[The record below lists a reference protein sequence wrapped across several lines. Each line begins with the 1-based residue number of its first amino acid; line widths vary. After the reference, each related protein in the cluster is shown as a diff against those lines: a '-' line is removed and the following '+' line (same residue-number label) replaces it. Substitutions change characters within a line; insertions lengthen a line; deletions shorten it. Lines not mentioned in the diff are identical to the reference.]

1 MTPDLLR
8 LDAVRPLFGVVSR
21 YFKNPKTRQ
30 IFSFEPLLIGGNP
43 LQVPA
48 LYAMIHFVERRW
60 GVHFAM
66 GGTGA
71 LVRGLVRKLEELG
84 GEIRYGAPVRRILT
98 KGRRAVGVV
107 LQDGE
112 KLAADLVVSNADYVH
127 TYGELLAPEDRTWNG
142 DWRLKRTRLS
152 MSLFVA
158 YFGFRARGDEGER
171 LRHHNVLFSHRYE
184 GLLRDI
190 FWRKVLPEDLAHYL
204 HLPTLTDPSLA
215 PPGTTPPTPWS
226 LYPTTGAAWTGEARP
241 RVPGKGP
248 PLPGRGGV
256 PPRAHGPS
264 GLHPLHHPGLLPVD
278 PE

>member
-1 MTPDLLR
+1 
-8 LDAVRPLFGVVSR
+8 
-21 YFKNPKTRQ
+21 
-30 IFSFEPLLIGGNP
+30 
-43 LQVPA
+43 
-48 LYAMIHFVERRW
+48 
-60 GVHFAM
+60 M

-158 YFGFRARGDEGER
+158 YFGFRARGDEGKGLGTTTSSSPTATR
-171 LRHHNVLFSHRYE
+171 GFSGTSSGGRSSP
-184 GLLRDI
+184 RTS
-190 FWRKVLPEDLAHYL
+190 
-204 HLPTLTDPSLA
+204 PTTSTSPPSPTPPWP

-226 LYPTTGAAWTGEARP
+226 LYPTTGAAWTGGGSAQSTWKRP
-241 RVPGKGP
+241 SVTWTRRGTSPGSWTVWSTPTSSPRTTSSGP
-248 PLPGRGGV
+248 
-256 PPRAHGPS
+256 
-264 GLHPLHHPGLLPVD
+264 
-278 PE
+278 